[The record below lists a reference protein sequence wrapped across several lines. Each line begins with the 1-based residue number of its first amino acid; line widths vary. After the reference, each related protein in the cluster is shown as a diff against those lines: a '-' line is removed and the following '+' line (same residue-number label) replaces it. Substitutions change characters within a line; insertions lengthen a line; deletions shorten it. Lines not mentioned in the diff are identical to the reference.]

1 MSNSDQIRNTSGML
15 VFSQVLQEGSFS
27 GAARKLGR
35 SKSSVSREVS
45 ALERRLGAQLLRRTT
60 RRMSLTEVGEVF
72 LEGCKRVVEEV
83 ELTEHS
89 VGQLQHDPSGEIRI
103 AAPMS
108 FGHLQLAPRLGR
120 FLARYPKIHIDID
133 LTDRRVDLVHE
144 RFDLSVRISQPR
156 EQSYVIRRLASI
168 HALVCASP
176 GYLATHGKPEHPS
189 DLKNHN
195 CLGYTSSPEIWH
207 FTGGV
212 KVPARGTLNAD
223 NGDALRQA
231 ALADVGI
238 IYLPTFLLGDDLRAG
253 RLVPLLMQHTDFEHD
268 TTGLFAVYPASR
280 HLSAKVRAMIDWL
293 IEDLGPEPDWDRELP
308 LRSS

>member
-1 MSNSDQIRNTSGML
+1 MRNSDRIRNTSGML
-15 VFSQVLQEGSFS
+15 VFSQVLEEGSFS

-72 LEGCKRVVEEV
+72 LEGCKRVVEEA
-83 ELTEHS
+83 ESTEHS

-120 FLARYPKIHIDID
+120 FLGRYPNIRVDVD

-156 EQSYVIRRLASI
+156 EQSYVIRRLANI

-176 GYLATHGKPEHPS
+176 GYLAAHGKPEQPS

-195 CLGYTSSPEIWH
+195 CLGYTSSPEVWP
-207 FTGGV
+207 FAGGV
-212 KVPARGTLNAD
+212 KVRARGTLNAD

-238 IYLPTFLLGDDLRAG
+238 VYLPTFLLGDDLRAG
-253 RLVPLLMQHTDFEHD
+253 RLMPVLEQHMNLEHS
-268 TTGLFAVYPASR
+268 TTGLYAVYPGSR
-280 HLSAKVRAMIDWL
+280 HLSPKVRAMIDWL
-293 IEDLGPEPDWDRELP
+293 IEDLGPNPDWDRELP
-308 LRSS
+308 LQWT

>member
-1 MSNSDQIRNTSGML
+1 MSNSDQTRNMSAML
-15 VFSQVLQEGSFS
+15 VFSKVLEEGSFS
-27 GAARKLGR
+27 GAAKKLGR

-72 LEGCKRVVEEV
+72 LEGCKRVVEEA

-89 VGQLQHDPSGEIRI
+89 IGQLQHDPSGEIRI

-120 FLARYPKIHIDID
+120 FLVRYPNIHIDID

-176 GYLATHGKPEHPS
+176 GYLAAHGEPEHPS
-189 DLKNHN
+189 DLKNH
-195 CLGYTSSPEIWH
+195 TIS
-207 FTGGV
+207 T
-212 KVPARGTLNAD
+212 
-223 NGDALRQA
+223 
-231 ALADVGI
+231 
-238 IYLPTFLLGDDLRAG
+238 
-253 RLVPLLMQHTDFEHD
+253 
-268 TTGLFAVYPASR
+268 
-280 HLSAKVRAMIDWL
+280 
-293 IEDLGPEPDWDRELP
+293 
-308 LRSS
+308 